1 MDYNNNGNIDPNAG
15 YNQAPAP
22 GYDPNAGY
30 NPGGYN
36 PYNPYGGGEDQN
48 AKTMAI
54 ISLAVGVLSI
64 PITLW
69 VFAWLGL
76 VMAIAGIIL
85 AAMSMKKLTSSK
97 WFAICGLI
105 ASILSLLIWVIVI
118 AVACCLVASIANAG
132 YYY

>member
-64 PITLW
+64 IVTLVLSMW
-69 VFAWLGL
+69 VGL
-76 VMAIAGIIL
+76 IMSIAGIVL
-85 AAMSMKKLTSSK
+85 AALSMKKLTSSK
-97 WFAICGLI
+97 GFAIGGLI
-105 ASILSLLIWVIVI
+105 ASILSILIWVIVF
-118 AVACCLVASIANAG
+118 ALYCCALSALASYG
-132 YYY
+132 YVY